1 MVYEKIKALIDEAN
15 HILVITHIRPDGDA
29 LGSLTAMG
37 QALQQLGKKCTLV
50 CDDGMLERFRFLTL
64 ADDVLCDHPL
74 DAQYDLAI
82 AVDCGDQSRMG
93 KAFTTIPEPVPTLI
107 NIDHHITNTEFGDVN
122 LLDAEATSAAE
133 ILFDLLP
140 ALGVS
145 WTPDLAKSV
154 LTGIVTDT
162 LCFRVA
168 GTTHKTL
175 QAAAVLTAA
184 GANLP
189 EITMQAINIKPLS
202 TLRLWREGLI
212 NMKMEGG
219 LLWTSI
225 SKEARE
231 AAGFPGNGNA
241 GLVSFLGN
249 AEQAAM
255 GIVMTEMDGGRVI
268 VGLRCR
274 PPYDVSEL
282 AMALGGGGHPLA
294 AGATMDGPL
303 EKVERLVVS
312 MAREYIA
319 NQTAL

>member
-1 MVYEKIKALIDEAN
+1 MAVEKIKALITDAK
-15 HILVITHIRPDGDA
+15 HVLVITHIHPDGDA
-29 LGSLTAMG
+29 FGSLTAMG
-37 QALQQLGKKCTLV
+37 QALLQLGKQITLI
-50 CDDGMLERFRFLTL
+50 CDDGMMDRFSFLPL
-64 ADDVLCDHPL
+64 AELVRSEHPSNVR
-74 DAQYDLAI
+74 YDLAI
-82 AVDCGDQSRMG
+82 AVDCGDRSRMG
-93 KAFTTIPEPVPTLI
+93 KAYDSAPNQPPLI

-122 LLDAEATSAAE
+122 LLDAKATSATE

-140 ALGVS
+140 QLGVT

-168 GTTHKTL
+168 GTTAKTL
-175 QAAAVLTAA
+175 EAAAALTAA
-184 GANLP
+184 GANLA
-189 EITMQAINIKPLS
+189 EITNLAINVKPLS

-212 NMKMEGG
+212 NMKMDGD

-255 GIVMTEMDGGRVI
+255 GIVLTEMADGRVV
-268 VGLRCR
+268 VGFRCR

-294 AGATMDGPL
+294 SGCTMDGPL
-303 EKVERLVVS
+303 KQVERLVVN
-312 MAREYIA
+312 MAKEYIA
-319 NQTAL
+319 NQSAG

>member
-1 MVYEKIKALIDEAN
+1 MIQFAIEKAN
-15 HILVITHIRPDGDA
+15 RVLVIAHVDPDGDA
-29 LGSLTAMG
+29 IGSLTAVG
-37 QALQQLGKKCTLV
+37 QGLQQLGKRVTLA
-50 CDDGMLERFRFLTL
+50 CDDNVPPRFQGLPL
-64 ADDVLCDHPL
+64 AGEVRRAPRADV
-74 DAQYDLAI
+74 QYDLI
-82 AVDCGDQSRMG
+82 VAVDCADESRMG
-93 KAFTTIPEPVPTLI
+93 WAYESLPEPKPTLA

-140 ALGVS
+140 ALGVN